1 MANSLHNLLYR
12 NHLINLISIVRKP
25 TLLQINVIRNY
36 QLFVNLSVSNAY
48 SPYCSLYI
56 FEGVDKENIFNSQE
70 FP

>member
-12 NHLINLISIVRKP
+12 NHLVNLISIVRKP
-25 TLLQINVIRNY
+25 TLLQINVVRNY

-56 FEGVDKENIFNSQE
+56 F
-70 FP
+70 